1 MVEIETL
8 VVFEQHLAGGK
19 SLANVILQGLDLTGR
34 TRVLLGAD
42 LTGTVFL
49 GCQLETQALQA
60 VIAHGAMVF
69 PPFSG
74 LPYSPYRGGLYSPE
88 ELYAG
93 FDPAHPDS
101 YADTPDARIYAHWN
115 SRGGAN
121 SPSLLETL
129 AQRLHDH
136 SITDAM
142 EEVLAQQSQGRP
154 RRVVAIMG
162 GHSMLRGQPEY
173 RTVVEL
179 ARELARLGFFLVS
192 GGGPGAMEATHVGAW
207 FAGRTDAELS
217 AALELLAKAPSY
229 KDREWLSRAFEVRAT
244 WPLRDADRVVS
255 ESLGIPTWHYG
266 HEPPNPFA
274 THIAKY
280 FANSVRED
288 GLLTIARGGVIYS
301 PGSAGTIQEI
311 FQDAC
316 QNHYNTV
323 GVISPMIFLGQDF
336 WTRTRPVYPLL
347 EHLARGQDY
356 ARYLLLTDSR
366 ERIVQALVDFDREQ
380 EARERAR

>member
-8 VVFEQHLAGGK
+8 VAFEQHLAGGK
-19 SLANVILQGLDLTGR
+19 SLANVILQGLDLTGQ
-34 TRVLLGAD
+34 TRVLLSAD
-42 LTGTVFL
+42 LSGTVFL
-49 GCQLETQALQA
+49 GCQLETQALQT
-60 VIAHGAMVF
+60 VVAHGAMVF

-93 FDPAHPDS
+93 FDPTRPES

-115 SRGGAN
+115 SRGAAN

-136 SITDAM
+136 AVTDAM
-142 EEVLAQQSQGRP
+142 EEVLAQHSQGRP

-162 GHSMLRGQPEY
+162 GHSMLRGQPDY
-173 RTVVEL
+173 RAVAEL

-207 FAGRTDAELS
+207 FAGRTEAELS
-217 AALELLAKAPSY
+217 AALEVLAKAPSY

-244 WPLRDADRVVS
+244 WPLRDADRIIG

-288 GLLTIARGGVIYS
+288 GLLTIARGGIIYS
-301 PGSAGTIQEI
+301 PGSAGTIQEV

-323 GVISPMIFLGQDF
+323 GVVSPMIFLGQDF

-366 ERIVQALVDFDREQ
+366 ERILQALVDFDREQ

>member
-1 MVEIETL
+1 
-8 VVFEQHLAGGK
+8 
-19 SLANVILQGLDLTGR
+19 
-34 TRVLLGAD
+34 
-42 LTGTVFL
+42 
-49 GCQLETQALQA
+49 
-60 VIAHGAMVF
+60 MVF

-74 LPYSPYRGGLYSPE
+74 LPYSPYRSTLYTPE

-93 FDPAHPDS
+93 FDPARPES
-101 YADTPDARIYAHWN
+101 YADTPDARIYAHWS

-121 SPSLLETL
+121 PPSLLETL

-136 SITDAM
+136 AVTDAL
-142 EEVLAQQSQGRP
+142 EEVLANHGRP
-154 RRVVAIMG
+154 RKVVAIMG
-162 GHSMLRGQPEY
+162 GHAMLRGQPDY
-173 RTVVEL
+173 RAVVEL

-207 FAGRTDAELS
+207 FARRSDAELD
-217 AALELLAKAPSY
+217 AALGVLAKAPSY
-229 KDREWLSRAFEVRAT
+229 KDREWLARAFEVRAT
-244 WPLRDADRVVS
+244 WPLRDEDRPAC

-274 THIAKY
+274 THISKY

-288 GLLTIARGGVIYS
+288 GLLTIAKGGVIYS
-301 PGSAGTIQEI
+301 PGSAGTIQEV

-323 GVISPMIFLGQDF
+323 GVVSPMIFLGQDF

-347 EHLARGQDY
+347 EHLARGHEY
-356 ARYLLLTDSR
+356 GRHLLLTDSR
-366 ERIVQALVDFDREQ
+366 ERILQALVDFDREL
-380 EARERAR
+380 EARQGGR

>member
-8 VVFEQHLAGGK
+8 VAFEQHLAGGK
-19 SLANVILQGLDLTGR
+19 SLANIILQGLDLTGQ
-34 TRVLLGAD
+34 TRVLLSAD
-42 LTGTVFL
+42 LSGTVFL
-49 GCQLETQALQA
+49 GCQLETQALQT
-60 VIAHGAMVF
+60 VLAHGAMVF

-93 FDPAHPDS
+93 FDPSHPES

-136 SITDAM
+136 AGTDAM
-142 EEVLAQQSQGRP
+142 EEVLAQHGQGRP
-154 RRVVAIMG
+154 RKVVAIMG
-162 GHSMLRGQPEY
+162 GHSMLRGQPDY
-173 RTVVEL
+173 RAVAEL

-207 FAGRTDAELS
+207 FAGRTEAELS
-217 AALELLAKAPSY
+217 AALEVLAKAPGY

-244 WPLRDADRVVS
+244 WPLGDADRVIS

-288 GLLTIARGGVIYS
+288 GLLTIARGGIIYS
-301 PGSAGTIQEI
+301 PGSAGTIQEV

-323 GVISPMIFLGQDF
+323 GVVSPMIFLGQDF

-366 ERIVQALVDFDREQ
+366 ERIIQALVDFDREQ

>member
-1 MVEIETL
+1 V
-8 VVFEQHLAGGK
+8 
-19 SLANVILQGLDLTGR
+19 
-34 TRVLLGAD
+34 
-42 LTGTVFL
+42 GT
-49 GCQLETQALQA
+49 
-60 VIAHGAMVF
+60 
-69 PPFSG
+69 
-74 LPYSPYRGGLYSPE
+74 
-88 ELYAG
+88 
-93 FDPAHPDS
+93 
-101 YADTPDARIYAHWN
+101 
-115 SRGGAN
+115 
-121 SPSLLETL
+121 
-129 AQRLHDH
+129 
-136 SITDAM
+136 
-142 EEVLAQQSQGRP
+142 
-154 RRVVAIMG
+154 
-162 GHSMLRGQPEY
+162 
-173 RTVVEL
+173 
-179 ARELARLGFFLVS
+179 
-192 GGGPGAMEATHVGAW
+192 W

-255 ESLGIPTWHYG
+255 DSLGIPTWLYG

-323 GVISPMIFLGQDF
+323 GVISPMIFLNQEY
-336 WTRTRPVYPLL
+336 WTRNRPVYPLL
-347 EHLARGQDY
+347 EHLARGHDY

>member
-1 MVEIETL
+1 M
-8 VVFEQHLAGGK
+8 
-19 SLANVILQGLDLTGR
+19 DLTGH
-34 TRVLLGAD
+34 TRALLGAD
-42 LTGTVFL
+42 LMGTAFL
-49 GCQLETQALQA
+49 GCQLEKEALEA
-60 VIAHGAMVF
+60 VLARGAMVF

-74 LPYSPYRGGLYSPE
+74 LPYSPYRGSLYTPE

-93 FDPAHPDS
+93 FDPARPES
-101 YADTPDARIYAHWN
+101 YADTPDARIYAHW
-115 SRGGAN
+115 SAQGGVHT
-121 SPSLLETL
+121 PSLLHTL

-142 EEVLAQQSQGRP
+142 EELLAHQGRP
-154 RRVVAIMG
+154 RKVVAIMG
-162 GHSMLRGQPEY
+162 GHSMRRGQPDY
-173 RTVVEL
+173 RSVAEL

-192 GGGPGAMEATHVGAW
+192 GGGPGAMEATHLGAW
-207 FAGRTDAELS
+207 FARRSEAELG
-217 AALELLAKAPSY
+217 AALEVLARAPSY
-229 KDREWLSRAFEVRAT
+229 KDRDWLSRAFEVRAA
-244 WPLRDADRVVS
+244 WPLKDEDVPFCAS
-255 ESLGIPTWHYG
+255 MGIPTWHYG

-280 FANSVRED
+280 FANSVREE
-288 GLLTIARGGVIYS
+288 GLLTIAKGGVIYS
-301 PGSAGTIQEI
+301 PGSAGTIQEV

-323 GVISPMIFLGQDF
+323 GVVSPMIFLGQEF

-347 EHLARGQDY
+347 EQLARGQEY

-366 ERIVQALVDFDREQ
+366 EHILQALVDFDREL

>member
-1 MVEIETL
+1 
-8 VVFEQHLAGGK
+8 
-19 SLANVILQGLDLTGR
+19 
-34 TRVLLGAD
+34 
-42 LTGTVFL
+42 
-49 GCQLETQALQA
+49 
-60 VIAHGAMVF
+60 MVF

-74 LPYSPYRGGLYSPE
+74 LPYSPYRGSLYTPE

-93 FDPAHPDS
+93 FDPARPES
-101 YADTPDARIYAHWN
+101 YADTPDARIYAHWH
-115 SRGGAN
+115 SRGGAH
-121 SPSLLETL
+121 PPVLLDTL

-136 SITDAM
+136 AITDAM
-142 EEVLAQQSQGRP
+142 EEVLALQSQGRP
-154 RRVVAIMG
+154 RKVVAIMG
-162 GHSMLRGQPEY
+162 GHSMLRGQPDY
-173 RTVVEL
+173 RAVAEL

-207 FAGRTDAELS
+207 FAGRSESELS
-217 AALELLAKAPSY
+217 AALEVLARAPSY

-274 THIAKY
+274 THLAKY

-288 GLLTIARGGVIYS
+288 GLLTIAKGGVIYS
-301 PGSAGTIQEI
+301 PGSAGTVQEI

-316 QNHYNTV
+316 QNHYKTV
-323 GVISPMIFLGQDF
+323 GVVSPMIFLGQEF
-336 WTRTRPVYPLL
+336 WTRTRPVFPLL
-347 EHLARGQDY
+347 EQLARGHEY

-366 ERIVQALVDFDREQ
+366 EHIVRALVDYDREQ
-380 EARERAR
+380 VPPASR